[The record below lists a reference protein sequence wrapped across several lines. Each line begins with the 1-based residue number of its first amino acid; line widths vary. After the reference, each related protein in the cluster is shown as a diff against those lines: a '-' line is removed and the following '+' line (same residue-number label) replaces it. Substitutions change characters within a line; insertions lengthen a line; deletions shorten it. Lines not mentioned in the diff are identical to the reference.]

1 MKKIITSSVAFF
13 WITLAFAGSGG
24 PDAYGYT
31 WKDSDEPGGPVYQ
44 WTDITTTGTFVS
56 GLGDDNVVGPYIL
69 ATNFNYYWYT
79 VKKVWVGSNGYI
91 SFGNNNIAA
100 AFPLIPTP
108 GGGNDFVA
116 GMMSDLTFSGAGNPG
131 RDRRK

>member
-1 MKKIITSSVAFF
+1 MKKTFTYLIAFCYS
-13 WITLAFAGSGG
+13 IVSYAGSGG
-24 PDAYGYT
+24 PDAYGYI

-44 WTDITTTGTFVS
+44 WTDITSTGIYVT

-69 ATNFNYYWYT
+69 STNFNYYWYQ

-100 AFPLIPTP
+100 AFPVL
-108 GGGNDFVA
+108 
-116 GMMSDLTFSGAGNPG
+116 
-131 RDRRK
+131 